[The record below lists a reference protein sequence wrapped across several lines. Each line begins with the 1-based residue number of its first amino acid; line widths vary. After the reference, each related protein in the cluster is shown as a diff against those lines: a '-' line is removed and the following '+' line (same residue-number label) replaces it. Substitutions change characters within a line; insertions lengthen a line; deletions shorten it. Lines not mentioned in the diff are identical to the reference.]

1 MCGTLIRHEIS
12 GAMELSVLSFMEILL
27 GDDAPPHAL
36 SSFTQALFDAN
47 NDPRYPNVNEG
58 KHIYI

>member
-1 MCGTLIRHEIS
+1 MRGTLIRHEKS

-36 SSFTQALFDAN
+36 TSFIQALFDAN
-47 NDPRYPNVNEG
+47 SDPLFPTANEG